1 MADTPLRV
9 VILGAAGE
17 AQQQLRN
24 ALDELGAQTLAVG
37 DFDQLDPDGLR
48 QQKPDVWLVS
58 IDEGTES
65 GHMDRWQPLF
75 DDPSV
80 RVVFDDA
87 DVTRRL
93 SGWDLARW
101 ARHLAA
107 KVLGRDDVLLPPVN
121 PGAERVPQKGSGE
134 SESDAGDA
142 SLAALNASFEAGRSR
157 TRDEAPAPSLDDLL
171 SGQASAPA
179 APAAVAAPAPVA
191 AIAGAVAAPAAAKT
205 EFSLVDED
213 ADLSVPASAPKAA
226 VPAPNFDLSG
236 LSLEPLATPE
246 PEKKVAVEPMHAQSA
261 LPARGVIAIMSGLGG
276 PDAVRQFLGKLP
288 NDLQVPVVLWQIL
301 EAGKHD
307 RLAQQMA
314 KSTTLPVYLAQPGE
328 TVRPGEVAVMAARMG
343 IQASGDWVVREGS
356 PSASH
361 ALAPAL
367 KHPRS
372 VLVVLSGSEPM
383 IVEFARNHQAGGGTV
398 LVQSSSSCFDGAAA
412 SALER
417 QGMASGSPAGLAE
430 QAVQAVNAK

>member
-1 MADTPLRV
+1 M
-9 VILGAAGE
+9 ILGAAGE

-24 ALDELGAQTLAVG
+24 ALAELGAQTLAVG

-65 GHMDRWQPLF
+65 AHMDRWQPLF

-80 RVVFDDA
+80 KVIFDDA
-87 DVTRRL
+87 DVTGRL

-107 KVLGRDDVLLPPVN
+107 KVLGRDDVLLPPVT
-121 PGAERVPQKGSGE
+121 PGAERVPQKGEGE
-134 SESDAGDA
+134 ADAGDA
-142 SLAALNASFEAGRSR
+142 GLAALNASFEAGRSR
-157 TRDEAPAPSLDDLL
+157 IRDEAPAPSLDDLL

-179 APAAVAAPAPVA
+179 TPAAVVA
-191 AIAGAVAAPAAAKT
+191 AAAPAAASSAGATASATAKAD
-205 EFSLVDED
+205 FSLVGED
-213 ADLSVPASAPKAA
+213 VDLSVPASAPKMAA
-226 VPAPNFDLSG
+226 PAPSFDLSG
-236 LSLEPLATPE
+236 LSLEPLAAPE
-246 PEKKVAVEPMHAQSA
+246 PEKKTATEPAQA
-261 LPARGVIAIMSGLGG
+261 KPVLPARGVIAIMSGLGG
-276 PDAVRQFLGKLP
+276 PDAVRQFLGALP
-288 NDLQVPVVLWQIL
+288 TGLQVPILLWQQL
-301 EAGKHD
+301 DAGKHD

-314 KSTTLPVYLAQPGE
+314 KSTALPVYLPQSGE
-328 TVRPGEVAVMAARMG
+328 AARPGEVAVMAARMG
-343 IQASGDWVVREGS
+343 IQANGEWVVREGS

-372 VLVVLSGSEPM
+372 VLVVLSGAESM
-383 IVEFARNHQAGGGTV
+383 IVEFARNHQASGGTV
-398 LVQSSSSCFDGAAA
+398 LVQTSATCFDGTAA

-417 QGMASGSPAGLAE
+417 QGMASGSPSNLAE
-430 QAVQAVNAK
+430 RAVQAVNAK